1 MSVRR
6 LVVLGALAA
15 AAVVVYRKITADKGG
30 SFDPS
35 SAAAGLR

>member
-6 LVVLGALAA
+6 LLVIGALAA

-30 SFDPS
+30 ALDPS